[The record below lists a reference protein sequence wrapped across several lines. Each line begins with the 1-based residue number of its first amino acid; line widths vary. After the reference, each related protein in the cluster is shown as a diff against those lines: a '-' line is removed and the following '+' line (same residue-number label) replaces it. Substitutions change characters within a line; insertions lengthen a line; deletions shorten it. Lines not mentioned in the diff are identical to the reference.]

1 MGSAEKLVRL
11 LERLEALG
19 TSVIELV
26 TSGRVPEPW
35 TLYPGE
41 DGIFD
46 RRTRCQFYYHAH
58 GGSDREAGHFHTVQL
73 FPDHTIHLVAISMAP
88 TGWPQA
94 LFTVNL
100 WAIGDR
106 DESAAGLKRYA
117 RRFHLDERRG
127 DPRLIRFVNLTFQAF
142 RAEIEQ
148 LQDMK
153 AERLVEY
160 RLAHPGVDP
169 FEDRSLEILSQVP
182 IDVRARAGRRALVER
197 QA

>member
-11 LERLEALG
+11 LERLETG
-19 TSVIELV
+19 RTSVIELV

-58 GGSDREAGHFHTVQL
+58 EGSDREAGHFHTVQL
-73 FPDHTIHLVAISMAP
+73 FSDHTIHLVAISMAS

-106 DESAAGLKRYA
+106 DESAAQLKLYA

-127 DPRLIRFVNLTFQAF
+127 DPRLIRFVNLAFQTFL
-142 RAEIEQ
+142 REIER

-153 AERLVEY
+153 AERLVEH

-169 FEDRSLEILSQVP
+169 FADRSLEILSQVP
-182 IDVRARAGRRALVER
+182 IDVRARAGGRALVER